1 MTDRRQMNEHEQ
13 SFDHSPAAKLRA
25 ASITWTRHGT
35 CPICGADTMVG
46 TLDRKPIQ
54 YVCSYSPKHDKAVLL
69 AVRASNTA
77 PHV

>member
-1 MTDRRQMNEHEQ
+1 MTSHSDSEPRNTPEDR
-13 SFDHSPAAKLRA
+13 LRA
-25 ASITWTRHGT
+25 YCTTWTRHGT

-46 TLDRKPIQ
+46 TLDKKPIQ

-77 PHV
+77 PRV